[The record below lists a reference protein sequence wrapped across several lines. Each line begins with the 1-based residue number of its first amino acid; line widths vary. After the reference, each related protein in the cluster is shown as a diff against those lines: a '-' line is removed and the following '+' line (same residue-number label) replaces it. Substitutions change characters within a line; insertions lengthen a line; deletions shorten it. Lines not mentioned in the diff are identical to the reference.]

1 MKNGF
6 DTGSTKKDSTFCK
19 NNHSKK
25 GTGSIFKMAS
35 NIVTCSD
42 LPSATVQFEN
52 LFYDVQVD
60 SDAQFAAVLTAKL
73 YNLDIVRGSPDPLE
87 EYENPSSM
95 ETQVGSVERTR
106 KATVPGTHNTGQ
118 R

>member
-1 MKNGF
+1 LLTNLIAMWIAE
-6 DTGSTKKDSTFCK
+6 DVL
-19 NNHSKK
+19 
-25 GTGSIFKMAS
+25 
-35 NIVTCSD
+35 IVRHFELNCIR
-42 LPSATVQFEN
+42 FEN